1 MKRAPIEANLADLA
15 VSSESGGK
23 RLATKKH
30 FVETHTKADGT
41 KEYMITKSPTKTLTG
56 RIVILVLLA
65 GMVILPLV
73 ALIVS
78 IFKAM

>member
-1 MKRAPIEANLADLA
+1 MANKKAKKQE
-15 VSSESGGK
+15 VT
-23 RLATKKH
+23 TKKA
-30 FVETHTKADGT
+30 FVETHKRADGT

-56 RIVILVLLA
+56 RIIIIALLA

-78 IFKAM
+78 IVQAM

>member
-1 MKRAPIEANLADLA
+1 MANKKAKKQE
-15 VSSESGGK
+15 V
-23 RLATKKH
+23 ATKKH

>member
-1 MKRAPIEANLADLA
+1 MANKKQKNQQ
-15 VSSESGGK
+15 VSS
-23 RLATKKH
+23 KKH
-30 FVETHTKADGT
+30 FVETHNRADGT

-56 RIVILVLLA
+56 RIIIIALLA

-78 IFKAM
+78 IVQEI